1 MGDRRR
7 LEFWVHPPHKW
18 PLIAILAVLATG
30 PAHAQTE
37 VKRADEH
44 SDSMDDTSRFI
55 FYSVLEGLYEDGLSN
70 EDVQQILLKKDKQAY
85 FHFIYSCPVCTP
97 AIWALETYRSRPQR
111 FYSLKQSGST
121 FGQGLSAE
129 LHDQLYSDNET
140 KRLMAINA
148 LVKEWIGRRMK
159 LLNLPPKEREALL
172 GKLEEKRKEGM
183 RALESFRRLEHGPTF
198 GIPEAAPAYLHL
210 TECAVCNRAVGK
222 LMPLPAAKPK

>member
-1 MGDRRR
+1 MNRI
-7 LEFWVHPPHKW
+7 LH
-18 PLIAILAVLATG
+18 LLAILTVLA
-30 PAHAQTE
+30 AVSARAQTD

-44 SDSMDDTSRFI
+44 PDSMDDTSRFI
-55 FYSVLEGLYEDGLSN
+55 FYSVLEGLYEDGLSQ
-70 EDVQQILLKKDKQAY
+70 EDVQQILLRKEKQGH
-85 FHFIYSCPVCTP
+85 FHFIYACPVCNPT
-97 AIWALETYRSRPQR
+97 IWALEAYRGRPAC
-111 FYSLKQSGST
+111 FYGLKDTGST
-121 FGQGLSAE
+121 FGHGLSAE
-129 LHDQLYSDNET
+129 LHGQLYSDNET

-210 TECAVCNRAVGK
+210 TECAVCNGAVGK